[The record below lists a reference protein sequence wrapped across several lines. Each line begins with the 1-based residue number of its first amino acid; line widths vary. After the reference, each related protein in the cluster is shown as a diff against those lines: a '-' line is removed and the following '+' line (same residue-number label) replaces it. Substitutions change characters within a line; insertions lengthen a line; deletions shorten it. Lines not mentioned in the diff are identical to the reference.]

1 MLAKFKRIKDR
12 PYFYEVL
19 SIETGK
25 ERSNIEKNWF
35 KKLFVDVP
43 KLYVGATEEVIEKTL
58 LYQNELAEETKRIKN
73 KYFGN

>member
-19 SIETGK
+19 SIATGK

-43 KLYVGATEEVIEKTL
+43 KLYAGATEEVIEKTL

>member
-1 MLAKFKRIKDR
+1 MLAKFKIIKDR

-19 SIETGK
+19 SVATGK

-43 KLYVGATEEVIEKTL
+43 KPHIPIAENIIEKTL

>member
-19 SIETGK
+19 SIATGK

-35 KKLFVDVP
+35 KKLFIDVP
-43 KLYVGATEEVIEKTL
+43 KLYVGATEEIIEKTL
-58 LYQNELAEETKRIKN
+58 LYQNELDNETIRLRK

>member
-19 SIETGK
+19 SKVTGK

-43 KLYVGATEEVIEKTL
+43 KLYVGMAEDTIEKTI
-58 LYQNELAEETKRIKN
+58 LYQNELSKITQDLRI
-73 KYFGN
+73 KYFGK